1 MYVYVGVDTR
11 WYRHLSHLGLE
22 AMQQKH
28 ESHATDMKHRHG
40 DPISRLSGLWTDSA
54 TCTPIFLSG
63 TSEPLAE
70 QHWGYPCRTG
80 KSRPCA
86 WSNMMSAEGQTC
98 SLGCTNILQNASTCI
113 NMHRNGEIEQGDIKA
128 HSSSFLSSL
137 MFHGNLC
144 FFFSAASQ
152 IGAQIRRGAAASIAG
167 HPSGPRRGE
176 ALVLRGASDKNPLGQ
191 TSGSRDKMIRWWTDE
206 CVYAYILLHT

>member
-86 WSNMMSAEGQTC
+86 WPNMMSAEGQTC
-98 SLGCTNILQNASTCI
+98 NLGCSIIVQNDTKWI
-113 NMHRNGEIEQGDIKA
+113 NMHWNGEIEKVVSGRYKSTFLIIIIPQFLDVPCQFVF
-128 HSSSFLSSL
+128 FLSVQPAKL
-137 MFHGNLC
+137 VPKFGEEL
-144 FFFSAASQ
+144 Q
-152 IGAQIRRGAAASIAG
+152 RQLLDTLRDLGAVKRLSSEVRQIRI
-167 HPSGPRRGE
+167 
-176 ALVLRGASDKNPLGQ
+176 LRVKRVDHE
-191 TSGSRDKMIRWWTDE
+191 IR
-206 CVYAYILLHT
+206 C

>member
-1 MYVYVGVDTR
+1 MCMCMWVLIHDDIGT
-11 WYRHLSHLGLE
+11 WAILE

-28 ESHATDMKHRHG
+28 ESHATEMKHRHG
-40 DPISRLSGLWTDSA
+40 APISRLSGLWTDSG

-86 WSNMMSAEGQTC
+86 WPNMMSAEGQTC

-113 NMHRNGEIEQGDIKA
+113 SHQHASKWWNWAGRYK
-128 HSSSFLSSL
+128 STFLIIPQFL
-137 MFHGNLC
+137 DVPWQFV
-144 FFFSAASQ
+144 FFFQCSQPNRCPNSERSCSVNCWTPFGTSA
-152 IGAQIRRGAAASIAG
+152 
-167 HPSGPRRGE
+167 
-176 ALVLRGASDKNPLGQ
+176 
-191 TSGSRDKMIRWWTDE
+191 RWSACPQR
-206 CVYAYILLHT
+206 CVR